1 MRLIC
6 PNCGA
11 QYEVPDDVIP
21 EEGRDVQCSNCGHT
35 WLEQPGK
42 SEADEFDTMPEFE
55 PEPHTEDAAIAAFDD
70 DVLPIDVDPDPIV
83 APEPEPEPVQD
94 DAPEPVEDDLEDE
107 VADFEMPAA
116 QPEPEAEPDI
126 PDAELELAPAP
137 SRPTRPVRRRPL
149 DPEVAEILREEA
161 EREKSRR
168 QAEANSD
175 MQSQSELSLDPSP
188 LPVEEQRAEE
198 ARRRVS
204 RLKGEEPSVA
214 AAMAEDRS
222 ARRRELLPDIE
233 EINSSLRSTSERGE
247 PSPVPNDTAPPV
259 RRGFRLGFF
268 SVILLAAIAACV
280 YVYADLIGQQVPQLI
295 EPLTSYVAWVDE
307 LRLWLDLKIQAL
319 LTEMDSN
326 A

>member
-21 EEGRDVQCSNCGHT
+21 TEGRDVQCSNCGHT

-42 SEADEFDTMPEFE
+42 SETDEFDTMPEFE
-55 PEPHTEDAAIAAFDD
+55 PEPDTEDAPITALTDEDIPDFEDSDTPLEQGGDDYADD
-70 DVLPIDVDPDPIV
+70 DY
-83 APEPEPEPVQD
+83 
-94 DAPEPVEDDLEDE
+94 EDE
-107 VADFEMPAA
+107 LSDFEMPAPRA
-116 QPEPEAEPDI
+116 EPEAEPDI
-126 PDAELELAPAP
+126 PDAEMELAAAPA
-137 SRPTRPVRRRPL
+137 RPTRPARRRAL

-168 QAEANSD
+168 QAEVDSD
-175 MQSQSELSLDPSP
+175 MQSQSELSLEPAA
-188 LPVEEQRAEE
+188 LPAEEQRAIE

-204 RLKGEEPSVA
+204 RLKGEPPEVPA
-214 AAMAEDRS
+214 DKNNRRS
-222 ARRRELLPDIE
+222 DLLPDID

-247 PSPVPNDTAPPV
+247 QPVAPTTAATSPN

-268 SVILLAAIAACV
+268 GVILIAAIAACV
-280 YVYADLIGQQVPQLI
+280 YVYADLIGQNLPQVTDQL
-295 EPLTSYVAWVDE
+295 TAYVNWVDE
-307 LRLWLDLKIQAL
+307 LRLWLDLRIQSML
-319 LTEMDSN
+319 SEMDTT

>member
-21 EEGRDVQCSNCGHT
+21 TEGRDVQCSNCGHT

-42 SEADEFDTMPEFE
+42 SEADEFVTMPEFE
-55 PEPHTEDAAIAAFDD
+55 PEPDIEDAPITAFANDDIPDFNDTEPPLEQGDD
-70 DVLPIDVDPDPIV
+70 DYAD
-83 APEPEPEPVQD
+83 
-94 DAPEPVEDDLEDE
+94 EDYEDE
-107 VADFEMPAA
+107 LSDFEMPAHRA
-116 QPEPEAEPDI
+116 EPESEPDI
-126 PDAELELAPAP
+126 PDAEMELAAAPA
-137 SRPTRPVRRRPL
+137 RPTRPARRRAL

-168 QAEANSD
+168 QAEVDSD
-175 MQSQSELSLDPSP
+175 MQSQSELSLDVA
-188 LPVEEQRAEE
+188 PVPAEEQRAIE

-204 RLKGEEPSVA
+204 RLKGEPPEPQA
-214 AAMAEDRS
+214 DKNNRRS
-222 ARRRELLPDIE
+222 DLLPDID

-247 PSPVPNDTAPPV
+247 QAVAPTTAASPN

-268 SVILLAAIAACV
+268 GVILIAAIAACV
-280 YVYADLIGQQVPQLI
+280 YVYADLIGQNLPQVTDQL
-295 EPLTSYVAWVDE
+295 TAYVTWVDE
-307 LRLWLDLKIQAL
+307 LRLWLDLRIQSML
-319 LTEMDSN
+319 SEMDTT